1 MTADVAR
8 QPAGQF
14 PSTIKP
20 FTAMVAMVKFL
31 INKEDTSQVFRVFDA
46 IDGPQTERNFRRF
59 EKLPEGKRI
68 IEREIDLAPIL
79 RDRERLARLPANT
92 LGGAYYAFTQAE
104 GLNADGLVYAEQAAN
119 VRTLQVEPARRR
131 FISSGFQLHDIWHVL
146 GGFGRDAVGE
156 ACVLAF
162 SYGQLDIIGMDIF
175 AKMMAVKEKL
185 YYPKAPVFACLRE
198 ARDMGRK
205 AEWLV
210 AQDWDALL
218 DQDLREVRF
227 KLRVGTPTLYNQ
239 YKDQFAETDARR
251 REKML
256 KDAA

>member
-1 MTADVAR
+1 MTADVAIE
-8 QPAGQF
+8 PAGQF

-79 RDRERLARLPANT
+79 RDRDRLARLPANT
-92 LGGAYYAFTQAE
+92 LGGAYYTFTQAE

-146 GGFGRDAVGE
+146 GGYGRDAVGE

-162 SYGQLDIIGMDIF
+162 SYGQLDIIG
-175 AKMMAVKEKL
+175 
-185 YYPKAPVFACLRE
+185 
-198 ARDMGRK
+198 
-205 AEWLV
+205 
-210 AQDWDALL
+210 
-218 DQDLREVRF
+218 
-227 KLRVGTPTLYNQ
+227 
-239 YKDQFAETDARR
+239 
-251 REKML
+251 
-256 KDAA
+256 